1 MPKID
6 PAFAD
11 AFGAAD
17 RGQKR
22 WKPGPISILED
33 PDEDRRKRVNELM
46 NSADLGNALYKL
58 LEGHEKRVAGLIRYN
73 SEQVILRRVINAK
86 LKHLL
91 VVVGPAARVFRTY
104 AQHHRNK
111 VNSRTPKGQ
120 ITETMERARINDLQ
134 ADILE
139 AAMIFEPNPEDYGRS

>member
-1 MPKID
+1 MSKID

-22 WKPGPISILED
+22 WKPGPVSILKD
-33 PDEDRRKRVNELM
+33 LDENRRKRVNELM
-46 NSADLGNALYKL
+46 NSSDLEATLYKL
-58 LEGHEKRVAGLIRYN
+58 LEAHDKRVAGLIRYN

-86 LKHLL
+86 LQHLL
-91 VVVGPAARVFRTY
+91 AAVGPAARVFRNY
-104 AQHHRNK
+104 GVIHRQ
-111 VNSRTPKGQ
+111 KG
-120 ITETMERARINDLQ
+120 TKEGDEKARANDLQ

-139 AAMIFEPNPEDYGRS
+139 AAMIFEPNPEDFGRP